1 MALPPAIQAQ
11 VDQADAL
18 LAAMNA
24 PPQDVQPLQG
34 QEPGQ
39 VDLATLARTA
49 PAGNTPQAEPQTQA
63 PAAQAPSDETWERKF
78 KSLQGIFNKE
88 VPSLQ
93 GQVKELTGRL
103 NQAVEQMEARRAPE
117 PEPVAHKPE
126 ADPKD
131 VENFGSDLVD
141 MVQRT
146 ADRMFGAVSQKVD
159 SEFAKL
165 VTRLTSLEKVLEGT
179 TQSVAVT
186 AEEKFFDK
194 LVAKVPGWE
203 QINNDPLFF
212 EWLQESDPVYGVPR
226 QAALNSAREQLN
238 VERAAAVFLAY
249 QPVAEVTTKATT
261 RSVDR
266 QVSPKTGGSDSAPVQ
281 VNAAVITQKQVT
293 DFYNDVARRK
303 YAGRESEAQAI
314 EQAINQAIAE
324 GRVR

>member
-1 MALPPAIQAQ
+1 MALPAAIQAQ
-11 VDQADAL
+11 VEQADAL

-24 PPQDVQPLQG
+24 PPQESQPQG

-49 PAGNTPQAEPQTQA
+49 PTSNTPQAEPPA
-63 PAAQAPSDETWERKF
+63 PTVPLKPAPEETWEARYKA
-78 KSLQGIFNKE
+78 LHGIFTRE
-88 VPSLQ
+88 VPTLQ
-93 GQVKELTGRL
+93 SQVKALTSRL
-103 NQAVEQMEARRAPE
+103 EQSDRERAEQTAKPVEQ
-117 PEPVAHKPE
+117 VAHKPE

-165 VTRLTSLEKVLEGT
+165 VARLTSLEKVLEGT
-179 TQSVAVT
+179 SQSVAVT

-194 LVAKVPGWE
+194 LTAKVANWD
-203 QINNDPLFF
+203 QINSDPLFI

-238 VERAAAVFLAY
+238 ADRAAAVFLAF
-249 QPVAEVTTKATT
+249 QPVAEVATKATT

-266 QVSPKTGGSDSAPVQ
+266 QVSPKTGASDSTPAPANV
-281 VNAAVITQKQVT
+281 AFITQKQIT

-303 YAGRESEAQAI
+303 YAGNEAEAARI
-314 EQAINQAIAE
+314 EQAINTAIAE